1 MKTLIAL
8 LLIST
13 SAYSQVQVPI
23 KNATANDLLEKL
35 APAEDQPK
43 TRSMGSRNIIPQP
56 KSIDLVIQFDLDSA
70 RLKPDSM
77 PLLSSLVEAM
87 KNDRLAGI
95 KFKVEGHTDA
105 QGSEQHNLKLSQ
117 SRAESVIAYM
127 SDQGIDKER
136 LVGEGKGFSELLVP
150 DKPKAA
156 ENRRVRITTQP

>member
-1 MKTLIAL
+1 MKRLLPL

-13 SAYSQVQVPI
+13 AMGQTPI
-23 KNATANDLLEKL
+23 QNATVNDLVERL
-35 APAEDQPK
+35 APAEEQSK
-43 TRSMGSRNIIPQP
+43 TRSLRNLQPKP

-70 RLKPDSM
+70 KLKEPSK
-77 PLLSSLVEAM
+77 PLLDNLAAAM
-87 KNDRLAGI
+87 KSDRLMSI
-95 KFKVEGHTDA
+95 KFKIEGHTDA
-105 QGSEQHNLKLSQ
+105 QGSQEHNLKLSQ

-136 LVGEGKGFSELLVP
+136 LLGEGKGFSELLLP

>member
-1 MKTLIAL
+1 MKRLLPL

-13 SAYSQVQVPI
+13 AMGQTPI
-23 KNATANDLLEKL
+23 QNATVNDLVERL
-35 APAEDQPK
+35 APAEEQSK
-43 TRSMGSRNIIPQP
+43 TRSMRNLQPKP

-70 RLKPDSM
+70 KLKEPSK
-77 PLLSSLVEAM
+77 PLLDNLAAAM
-87 KNDRLAGI
+87 KSDRLMSI
-95 KFKVEGHTDA
+95 KFKIEGHTDA
-105 QGSEQHNLKLSQ
+105 QGSQEHNLKLSQ

-136 LVGEGKGFSELLVP
+136 LLGEGKGFSELLLP

>member
-1 MKTLIAL
+1 
-8 LLIST
+8 
-13 SAYSQVQVPI
+13 
-23 KNATANDLLEKL
+23 
-35 APAEDQPK
+35 
-43 TRSMGSRNIIPQP
+43 
-56 KSIDLVIQFDLDSA
+56 
-70 RLKPDSM
+70 M

>member
-1 MKTLIAL
+1 MKRLLPL

-13 SAYSQVQVPI
+13 AMGQTPI
-23 KNATANDLLEKL
+23 QNATVNDLVERL
-35 APAEDQPK
+35 APAEEQSKTRGLRNLQPK
-43 TRSMGSRNIIPQP
+43 P

-70 RLKPDSM
+70 KLKEPSK
-77 PLLSSLVEAM
+77 PLLDNLAAAM
-87 KNDRLAGI
+87 KSDRLMSI
-95 KFKVEGHTDA
+95 KFKIEGHTDA
-105 QGSEQHNLKLSQ
+105 QGSQEHNLKLSQ

-136 LVGEGKGFSELLVP
+136 LLGEGKGFSELLLP